1 MSSGGYSSTKVVPEC
16 RIKRSDKILSVE
28 AAVSVLGQASI
39 DEIRSS
45 WSEMD
50 SKGYGQS
57 NYKQANGIIQNL
69 IDQGLSNRQIKGALG
84 SVGNGRIDR
93 IRRNPIQVS
102 RNGFK
107 PPNAFS
113 DDDLGRIK
121 VFIG

>member
-50 SKGYGQS
+50 SKGYGQ
-57 NYKQANGIIQNL
+57 
-69 IDQGLSNRQIKGALG
+69 
-84 SVGNGRIDR
+84 
-93 IRRNPIQVS
+93 
-102 RNGFK
+102 
-107 PPNAFS
+107 
-113 DDDLGRIK
+113 
-121 VFIG
+121 